1 MERNHVTIN
10 FISKYLYLRRP
21 KVVIFT
27 DVIKI
32 ATMFIKTTF
41 KNSKIDKRLRKY
53 VLRCNLYLYFFK

>member
-1 MERNHVTIN
+1 MERNHVAIN

-21 KVVIFT
+21 KVSIFT

-41 KNSKIDKRLRKY
+41 KNSKIDKILRKY
-53 VLRCNLYLYFFK
+53 VLRWNLYLYFFK